1 MKMNSYSQINNIISD
16 YAAKIVAVENDAD
29 LTAEGKQKRI
39 DKLAA
44 ERREILNSWAVDLR
58 AAAVKAALTAKDK
71 LGVAQLVREE
81 DAARWDYAR
90 LTYESQAIKA
100 ACARSG
106 GNIYAVGELWD
117 TIKATGDKYKIKAA
131 IDTLP
136 LEVKSDDMTSDLRAE
151 LMQQLAA
158 AVPDTTTD
166 EAREFARV
174 GREHLAEL
182 ADIRNAARAIDEAI
196 HQRVM
201 GMGADNVTERRVM
214 GGIEADANEIELE
227 FKPLP
232 VDKGKRLEKPEEVLY
247 RLERE
252 REARNAVTLEI
263 AARMGEPMNV
273 DDLD

>member
-1 MKMNSYSQINNIISD
+1 MSNHSQIKDIIND
-16 YAAKIVAVENDAD
+16 YAARIAAIENDAD
-29 LTAEGKQKRI
+29 LTAEGKQKRL

-58 AAAVKAALTAKDK
+58 AAAVKAALTAKTK

-136 LEVKSDDMTSDLRAE
+136 LEVKADDMTADLRAE

-214 GGIEADANEIELE
+214 GGIEADDSEIALE

-232 VDKGKRLEKPEEVLY
+232 VDKGKRLEKPEEVWY